1 MEVLNLDDK
10 GLLDIV
16 TVIIILDDIFS
27 VLQPALA
34 TIMQIV
40 LPKYIRLYEG
50 HKRNIEIRPKCSIV
64 VHKSAVI
71 M

>member
-1 MEVLNLDDK
+1 MLNLDDK

-16 TVIIILDDIFS
+16 TVIVILYDIFS
-27 VLQPALA
+27 VLLPTLV

-40 LPKYIRLYEG
+40 LPKYIRLFEG

>member
-1 MEVLNLDDK
+1 MLNLDDK

-16 TVIIILDDIFS
+16 TVIVILYDIFS
-27 VLQPALA
+27 VLLPTLV

-40 LPKYIRLYEG
+40 LPKYIRLFEG
-50 HKRNIEIRPKCSIV
+50 HKRNIEIRTKCSIV